1 MGPQVVVLGAGVGG
15 TLTANLLAQEIGDR
29 AHIKLIDPTGNH
41 VYQPGFLYLAL
52 GQAKAKNLSLNE
64 DRLLRDEIEVIRHG
78 AEAIDIDGCKVRL
91 TDGTDLP
98 YDYLVIATGSRVVP
112 EEVPGFEGAQHFYTM
127 EGAEHLY
134 RTLQDFDGGRV
145 LIGVAGIPYKCPPA
159 PVEFTFMIEAYLKQR
174 GLRQRSSVTLLSPL
188 NRAFTIESASK
199 VVQPIMEER
208 GIELETFF
216 NVETVDPDKRVVNSL
231 EGDSREFDLLVLVPP
246 HRGQQIVD
254 TSGIGD
260 AGGWIPT
267 DQHTL
272 QLLRDGKPLDN
283 VYVIGDATDI
293 AISKSG
299 STAHFQSHVVA
310 ERISSAVKAVESADG
325 HYNGRV
331 MCFLETGHGK
341 ATVLQFD
348 YDHPPTPP
356 QPSRHWHMGKWMF
369 NRMYWVTVPQGRVP
383 V

>member
-1 MGPQVVVLGAGVGG
+1 MTAQVVVLGAGVGG
-15 TLTANLLAQEIGDR
+15 TLTANLLAKEIGEK
-29 AHIKLIDPTGNH
+29 ASVKLIDPTGNH

-52 GQAKAKNLSLNE
+52 GKAKAKSLSLTE
-64 DRLLRDEIEVIRHG
+64 DRLLRHEVEVVRHG
-78 AEAIDIDGCKVRL
+78 AEAIDIDGRSVRL

-98 YDYLVIATGSRVVP
+98 YDYLVIATGSRIVP
-112 EEVPGFEGAQHFYTM
+112 EQVPGFEGAHHFYTM

-134 RTLQDFDGGRV
+134 RALQDFNGGRV

-159 PVEFTFMIEAYLKQR
+159 PVEFTFMIEEYLKKR
-174 GLRQRSSVTLLSPL
+174 GLRERSSVTLLSPL

-199 VVQPIMEER
+199 VVQPLMGER

-216 NVETVDPDKRVVNSL
+216 NVETVDPGKKAVNSL
-231 EGDSREFDLLVLVPP
+231 EGDSREYDMLVLVPP
-246 HRGQQIVD
+246 HRGQPIVD

-260 AGGWIPT
+260 PGGWIPT

-272 QLLRDGKPLDN
+272 QMLRDGKPMDN

-293 AISKSG
+293 PISKSG
-299 STAHFQSHVVA
+299 STAHFQSHVAA
-310 ERISSAVKAVESADG
+310 ERISNAITQKASADG
-325 HYNGRV
+325 LYNGRV

-356 QPSRHWHMGKWMF
+356 TPSRHWHMGKWMF

>member
-1 MGPQVVVLGAGVGG
+1 MTAQVVVLGAGVGG
-15 TLTANLLAQEIGDR
+15 TLTANLLAKEIGEK
-29 AHIKLIDPTGNH
+29 ASVKLIDPTGNH

-52 GQAKAKNLSLNE
+52 GKAKAKSLSLNE
-64 DRLLRDEIEVIRHG
+64 DRLLRHEVEVVRHG
-78 AEAIDIDGCKVRL
+78 AEAIDIDGRSVRL

-98 YDYLVIATGSRVVP
+98 YDYLVIATGSRIVP
-112 EEVPGFEGAQHFYTM
+112 EQVPGFEGAHHFYTM

-134 RTLQDFDGGRV
+134 RALQDFNGGRV

-159 PVEFTFMIEAYLKQR
+159 PVEFTFMIEEYLKKR
-174 GLRQRSSVTLLSPL
+174 GLRERSSVTLLSPL

-199 VVQPIMEER
+199 VVQPLMEER
-208 GIELETFF
+208 AIELETFF
-216 NVETVDPDKRVVNSL
+216 NVETVDPEKKVVSSL
-231 EGDSREFDLLVLVPP
+231 EGDSREYELLVLVPP

-260 AGGWIPT
+260 PGGWIPT

-272 QLLRDGKPLDN
+272 QMLRDGKPVDN

-293 AISKSG
+293 PISKSG
-299 STAHFQSHVVA
+299 STAHFQSHVAA
-310 ERISSAVKAVESADG
+310 ERISSAITEKASADG

-356 QPSRHWHMGKWMF
+356 APSRHWHMGKWMF